1 MWPLPEAWHV
11 LVTLGQAQHSCAGD
25 LQLSL
30 GLSGCLV
37 HPVPLPRSVL
47 CTGSAW
53 ACTCPRRCF
62 GRAVQIPCSALMQ
75 TCLSR
80 RRDVELQ
87 FPSYWRRL
95 HFNTALKP
103 EAIIPQIGYPGWGCS
118 APRSPRRW
126 TKCGQVSWK
135 APKVDLSCFRA
146 GGRKTL
152 PWRQMH
158 RHLPNAWSVGLCR
171 HLVTSS
177 LVKMNHSAK
186 PTSHA
191 GAKIFFQR
199 VLCNEFIRSE
209 PRPSWQKHIVRP
221 CP

>member
-1 MWPLPEAWHV
+1 MWSLPEAWHV

-62 GRAVQIPCSALMQ
+62 RRAVQIPCSALMQ

-103 EAIIPQIGYPGWGCS
+103 EAIILAEAVVHQSLPGDEQNVGKCHERLLRLICHASGQKEERRYLEDGCTGTCQMLGPLGS
-118 APRSPRRW
+118 A
-126 TKCGQVSWK
+126 G
-135 APKVDLSCFRA
+135 
-146 GGRKTL
+146 TL
-152 PWRQMH
+152 
-158 RHLPNAWSVGLCR
+158 LPL
-171 HLVTSS
+171 L
-177 LVKMNHSAK
+177 
-186 PTSHA
+186 
-191 GAKIFFQR
+191 
-199 VLCNEFIRSE
+199 
-209 PRPSWQKHIVRP
+209 
-221 CP
+221 